1 LDITYIFAN
10 DIGVIYIVDNL
21 EDEVMVEKNMV
32 PVDTEKVLDKQWLFQ
47 ENVRIENEKKKL
59 DADKK
64 EFAVYQKDMERKLSF
79 MQRQID
85 TEKSLFDQKL
95 KILQSA
101 YQQLELDRKAV
112 EKDKR
117 MYHMNREYEH
127 ENTVIQYVSIHSF
140 FKGVDSMLA
149 LKKRYKDL
157 LKIFHPDNL
166 CGDKDTVQM
175 INKEYQILQE
185 KYLDCVK
192 SN

>member
-1 LDITYIFAN
+1 M
-10 DIGVIYIVDNL
+10 DNL
-21 EDEVMVEKNMV
+21 EDKLIAEQNMIS
-32 PVDTEKVLDKQWLFQ
+32 VDSEQALDKHWLFQ
-47 ENVRIENEKKKL
+47 ENIRIENEKKKL
-59 DADKK
+59 DAEKK
-64 EFAVYQKDMERKLSF
+64 DFAVYRKDTERRISLL
-79 MQRQID
+79 QRQID

-112 EKDKR
+112 ERDKR
-117 MYHMNREYEH
+117 LYHMNKEYEH

-175 INKEYQILQE
+175 INKEYNALKE
-185 KYLDCVK
+185 KYLDLAE
-192 SN
+192 